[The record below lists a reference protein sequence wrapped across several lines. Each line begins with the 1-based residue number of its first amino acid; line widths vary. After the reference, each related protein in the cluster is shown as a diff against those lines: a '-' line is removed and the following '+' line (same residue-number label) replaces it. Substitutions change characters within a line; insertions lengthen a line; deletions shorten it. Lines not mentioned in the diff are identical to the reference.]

1 MEELQRIFNNLILG
15 ENMEQ
20 NQGSP
25 LKVVNDPPI
34 FSGRR
39 KELDGF
45 LTRVDLAI
53 EANPNRF
60 QNDDSRVRFLMSYFI
75 GRSLEWASC
84 LRRNNNEVI
93 HNYNNFVQEL
103 RNNYGD
109 PNLESIVAKG
119 KLCNIK
125 QRSYGRVLEYIT
137 EFQRISQNSDFN
149 EPAKIYMFI
158 RGLHFKLRQQL
169 ATVNP
174 NPNNL
179 NRLINDVIANENLS
193 KRQDINEFYIRN
205 RNQPSSS
212 HSAPR
217 DDPMEVDLYRIK
229 QGYRDVRYFP
239 SHNSLYVENTK
250 NYDEERR
257 KGLCFL
263 CKQPGHLQFNCPN
276 RKRPKGLK
284 MINKKNENNNQS
296 SATLRRIRRILN
308 NENVHKVSVKS
319 YIRNRLQIT
328 NFNTKIKKNK

>member
-1 MEELQRIFNNLILG
+1 MSLL
-15 ENMEQ
+15 
-20 NQGSP
+20 
-25 LKVVNDPPI
+25 
-34 FSGRR
+34 
-39 KELDGF
+39 
-45 LTRVDLAI
+45 
-53 EANPNRF
+53 RF
-60 QNDDSRVRFLMSYFI
+60 
-75 GRSLEWASC
+75 
-84 LRRNNNEVI
+84 
-93 HNYNNFVQEL
+93 
-103 RNNYGD
+103 
-109 PNLESIVAKG
+109 
-119 KLCNIK
+119 
-125 QRSYGRVLEYIT
+125 
-137 EFQRISQNSDFN
+137 
-149 EPAKIYMFI
+149 YMFI

-179 NRLINDVIANENLS
+179 NRLINDVIAIENLS

-239 SHNSLYVENTK
+239 SHKSLYIENTK

-284 MINKKNENNNQS
+284 MINKKNENNNQL
-296 SATLRRIRRILN
+296 SATLRRIRRILIM
-308 NENVHKVSVKS
+308 KMF
-319 YIRNRLQIT
+319 IRLGRLLKLKILLLNRKTIY
-328 NFNTKIKKNK
+328 